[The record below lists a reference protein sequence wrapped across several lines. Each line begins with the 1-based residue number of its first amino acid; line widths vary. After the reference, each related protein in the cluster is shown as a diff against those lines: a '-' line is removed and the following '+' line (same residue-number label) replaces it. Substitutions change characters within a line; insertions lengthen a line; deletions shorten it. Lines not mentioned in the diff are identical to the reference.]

1 MAIPVEK
8 RATLAAS
15 SGTGT
20 IDSPASNSTWSDGSN
35 KWQAYGSEDPAA
47 SGRSASVTDTSNNA
61 LASGTAVTPIQH
73 NPQYQWGFQFSN
85 LTVGQQVFINVTLS
99 FPDGSMK
106 QLSIPC
112 TVGN

>member
-8 RATLAAS
+8 RAPLPPS
-15 SGTGT
+15 YGTGS
-20 IDSPASNSTWSDGSN
+20 IDSPAPNSTWTDGSS
-35 KWQAYGSEDPAA
+35 KWQAYGYEDPAA
-47 SGRSASVTDTSNNA
+47 AGRSASVTDTANNA

-73 NPQYQWGFQFSN
+73 NPQYQWGFQFTN
-85 LTVGQQVFINVTLS
+85 LTPGQQVFINVILS